1 MYICSPIYVF
11 IYFFFFFFL
20 QFVKL
25 LKLIFNKLVTF
36 SIFEKSHILLP
47 LGFFPLMHL
56 TKNRSDKRFL
66 FLLKVRKFLEILHVT
81 VIIIYLFIITI

>member
-1 MYICSPIYVF
+1 MYLF
-11 IYFFFFFFL
+11 IFL

-25 LKLIFNKLVTF
+25 LKSIFNKLVTF

-56 TKNRSDKRFL
+56 KKNRSNKRFL
-66 FLLKVRKFLEILHVT
+66 FLLKVRKFLERLT